1 MKKNYIIAALAVLSM
16 SVNATTPQDGTV
28 NNAKVVTNA
37 EDAEDDDTVVING
50 FKVYL
55 SESSATFDIRQ
66 IMSIDGEDLVVPY
79 TLTYEGKEYHCDEV
93 NLNNLCGEISSDNGH
108 KDVTITPNVKS
119 VTFSEGIKTLKGK
132 FSLCYSK
139 KVTLPSTLESIENT
153 AFNYGVSAGY
163 AKDDEERGWWMEN
176 YNINFMCFDLEKFI
190 VDKNNAHYTTQ
201 DGLLYTKD
209 MKTLVSC
216 PRNKKGIVVVPEGVE
231 KLATGCF
238 CICNRITEI
247 QLPSTLKSVGDPVGR
262 YAGFYYCL
270 NLEKINIPE
279 GVEALTGCA
288 FRYCAKLKSL
298 TLPSSLKTLD
308 VEYTE
313 DGGYTSKSSVFGPMY
328 SLEEL
333 NLENTSIEVI
343 EGKYN
348 TTPFTDLPLV
358 KNFKLPKNIRVLGDK
373 ALNGINSP
381 AEFHLPATIESLG
394 EQFVDPFRI
403 GKDNSIYLT
412 SCSQTESPLK
422 DIYCYWT
429 TPFEIS
435 DKIFG
440 YVKVKEG
447 RNTKEVFPQDWANI
461 CTLHVPTGTAE
472 AYRTNSVWGKFK
484 NIVEFTPTT
493 SIDAISDKTTTNIN
507 QGVYTLQ
514 GMKIADSKAQ
524 LGKLPSGIYIV
535 EGKKITVK

>member
-1 MKKNYIIAALAVLSM
+1 MA
-16 SVNATTPQDGTV
+16 
-28 NNAKVVTNA
+28 NA
-37 EDAEDDDTVVING
+37 EDAEDDGTVVING

-66 IMSIDGEDLVVPY
+66 IMSIEGEDLVVPY
-79 TLTYEGKEYHCDEV
+79 TLTYEGKEYHCEEV
-93 NLNNLCGEISSDNGH
+93 NLNKLCGEISLDNGY
-108 KDVTITPNVKS
+108 KDIIITPNVKS
-119 VTFSEGIKTLKGK
+119 VTFSEGIKTLKGH
-132 FSLCYSK
+132 FPLCYCK

-163 AKDDEERGWWMEN
+163 SNLDEESGWWMQN
-176 YNINFMCFDLEKFI
+176 YNINFTCFDLEEFI

-231 KLATGCF
+231 ELATGCF
-238 CICNRITEI
+238 SICNRITEI

-279 GVEALTGCA
+279 GVETLTGYA
-288 FRYCAKLKSL
+288 FRNCAKLKSL
-298 TLPSSLKTLD
+298 KLPASLKTLD
-308 VEYTE
+308 VEYE
-313 DGGYTSKSSVFGPMY
+313 DGGYTRTGEVFGPMQ

-333 NLENTSIEVI
+333 DLENTSIEVI

-348 TTPFTDLPLV
+348 TTPFTDLWAV
-358 KNFKLPKNIRVLGDK
+358 KNFKLPKNIRVIGNN
-373 ALNGINSP
+373 ALYGINP
-381 AEFHLPATIESLG
+381 PELHLPATIESLG
-394 EQFVDPFRI
+394 EKFINPFRV
-403 GKDNSIYLT
+403 GNG
-412 SCSQTESPLK
+412 SCKQTESPLK

-429 TPFEIS
+429 TPLEVS
-435 DKIFG
+435 ENIFR
-440 YVKVKEG
+440 YSNSSK
-447 RNTKEVFPQDWANI
+447 FPQDWANI
-461 CTLHVPTGTAE
+461 CTLHVPTGTLA
-472 AYRTNSVWGKFK
+472 AYRANSVWGKFQ

-493 SIDAISDKTTTNIN
+493 SIDAISENPATNCDAA
-507 QGVYTLQ
+507 VYTLQ
-514 GMKIADSKAQ
+514 GVKVANSKV
-524 LGKLPSGIYIV
+524 LLNKLPSGIYIV

>member
-28 NNAKVVTNA
+28 NNAKVVANA
-37 EDAEDDDTVVING
+37 EDAEDDGTVVING

-55 SESSATFDIRQ
+55 NESSATFDIRQ

-93 NLNNLCGEISSDNGH
+93 NLNNIRGDYN
-108 KDVTITPNVKS
+108 DDTIIPNVKS
-119 VTFSEGIKTLKGK
+119 ITFSEGIKTLKGK

-153 AFNYGVSAGY
+153 AFNYGVDAGY
-163 AKDDEERGWWMEN
+163 TNDEEWDWWMKN
-176 YNINFMCFDLEKFI
+176 YNVNFKCFDLEEFI

-247 QLPSTLKSVGDPVGR
+247 QLPSTLKSVGDPIGR
-262 YAGFYYCL
+262 YAGFYNCL

-279 GVEALTGCA
+279 GVETLTGCA

-308 VEYTE
+308 VEYE
-313 DGGYTSKSSVFGPMY
+313 DGDITRRDPIFGPMQ

-333 NLENTSIEVI
+333 DLENTSIEVI

-348 TTPFTDLPLV
+348 TTPFTDLWAV
-358 KNFKLPKNIRVLGDK
+358 KNFKLPKNIRVIGDN
-373 ALNGINSP
+373 ALYGINP
-381 AEFHLPATIESLG
+381 PELHLPATIESLG
-394 EQFVDPFRI
+394 EKFINPFRI
-403 GKDNSIYLT
+403 GYS
-412 SCSQTESPLK
+412 SCKQTESPLK

-429 TPFEIS
+429 TPLEVNEN
-435 DKIFG
+435 IFK
-440 YVKVKEG
+440 YNNSSK
-447 RNTKEVFPQDWANI
+447 FPQDWANI
-461 CTLHVPTGTAE
+461 CTLHVPTGTLA
-472 AYRTNSVWGKFK
+472 AYRANSVWGKFK
-484 NIVEFTPTT
+484 NIVEFTPTS

-507 QGVYTLQ
+507 QGIYTLQ
-514 GMKIADSKAQ
+514 GMKIADNKAQ
-524 LGKLPSGIYIV
+524 LDKLPAGIYIID
-535 EGKKITVK
+535 GKKATLK